1 MDLLIGGIAAVGA
14 GVFTNPLEVIK
25 TRMQLQGELAAKG
38 QYTVHYRNIL
48 SASYVII
55 KHDGILSLQ
64 AGLTPALWF
73 QFVMNGTRLGRY
85 IIQRFKAF
93 KTVVVGT
100 YQILYDKG
108 YTKDKNGNSIFYK
121 SVLVGGVCGMLGAWT
136 GSPLYL
142 VKTHLQAQA
151 AKEIAFGHQ
160 HNHEGAWQ
168 AFKHIYNAQGIKG
181 LFRGGASSMPRA
193 FSGSTSQLTSF
204 SYCKEW
210 LLNYPT
216 FQNSP
221 VLTAFVASM
230 TSGVVIGLCMTP
242 FDLIALRL
250 YNQGVD
256 SEGRGLLYKN
266 YTDCVVKIYKSEG
279 LLGFSKGLS
288 GNYFRLGPHTVLC
301 LMFWDYYKDLYGR
314 FRAKHR
320 QQVNV

>member
-73 QFVMNGTRLGRY
+73 QFVMNGTRL
-85 IIQRFKAF
+85 
-93 KTVVVGT
+93 GT

-256 SEGRGLLYKN
+256 ANGKGLLYN
-266 YTDCVVKIYKSEG
+266 GYLDCVGKIWSAEG
-279 LLGFSKGLS
+279 FLGFYKGLS
-288 GNYFRLGPHTVLC
+288 ASYIRLGPHTVLS
-301 LMFWDYYKDLYGR
+301 LVFWDKLKDL
-314 FRAKHR
+314 FK
-320 QQVNV
+320 QFNIT